1 MATIEGV
8 EVEIDSEAVV
18 MTAARSLT
26 VLSSAVVGGGAG
38 RAAHDPG
45 GSAARAALALGVRR
59 WMADR
64 T

>member
-8 EVEIDSEAVV
+8 EIDSEAIVV
-18 MTAARSLT
+18 TAARSLT
-26 VLSSAVVGGGAG
+26 VLSAVVGGGAG
-38 RAAHDPG
+38 RPAHDPA

>member
-8 EVEIDSEAVV
+8 EVEIDSEALVV
-18 MTAARSLT
+18 TAARSLT

-38 RAAHDPG
+38 RA

>member
-18 MTAARSLT
+18 VTAARSLT
-26 VLSSAVVGGGAG
+26 VLSSAVVGG
-38 RAAHDPG
+38 
-45 GSAARAALALGVRR
+45 SAARAALALGVRH
-59 WMADR
+59 WMAAR